1 MNPQEQKQALDK
13 QIKENMAQIKNKIIV
28 MSNKG
33 GVGKSTT
40 SVNLAYSLSRKGYN
54 VGLLDADLHGPS
66 TVKMLNLEKSQL
78 SMENNMIVP
87 VRAAENLSVISM
99 SMVLE
104 DKDAPVIWRGPLK
117 ITAIKQFLG
126 EVKWG
131 ALDYLIIDSP
141 PGTGDE
147 PLTVMQLIPEM
158 TGAVIVTTPQL
169 VSLIDVKKGINFLK
183 QLNIPIYGVLENMS
197 YLICPHCGK
206 SINVFGP
213 SHSEEVAKEMEIDF
227 LGKIPLEPKVSEQS
241 DNGTPFITDID
252 TPSSKAFMEI
262 VEKIINNAPKR
273 NLSVNI

>member
-78 SMENNMIVP
+78 SMENNMIIP
-87 VRAAENLSVISM
+87 VRATENLSVISM

-147 PLTVMQLIPEM
+147 PLTVVQLIPEM
-158 TGAVIVTTPQL
+158 TGAIIVTTPQL

-213 SHSEEVAKEMEIDF
+213 SHSEEVAKEMKIDF

-262 VEKIINNAPKR
+262 VEKIINNTPKR

>member
-13 QIKENMAQIKNKIIV
+13 QIKENMAQIKNKILV

-78 SMENNMIVP
+78 SMENNMIIP
-87 VRAAENLSVISM
+87 VRATENLSVISM

-147 PLTVMQLIPEM
+147 PLTVIQLIPEM
-158 TGAVIVTTPQL
+158 AGAIIVTTPQL

-197 YLICPHCGK
+197 YLICPHCGN
-206 SINVFGP
+206 SINIFGP
-213 SHSEEVAKEMEIDF
+213 SHSEEVSKEMEIDF

-241 DNGTPFITDID
+241 DNGTPFITEID

>member
-13 QIKENMAQIKNKIIV
+13 QIKENMAQIKNKILV

-78 SMENNMIVP
+78 SMENNMIIP
-87 VRAAENLSVISM
+87 VRATENLSVISM

-147 PLTVMQLIPEM
+147 PLTVIQLIPEM
-158 TGAVIVTTPQL
+158 AGAIIVTTPQL

-197 YLICPHCGK
+197 YLICPHCGN
-206 SINVFGP
+206 SINIFGP
-213 SHSEEVAKEMEIDF
+213 SHSEDVSKEMKIDF

-241 DNGTPFITDID
+241 DNGTPFITEID